1 MGGAAA
7 PAPIVPCR
15 SRRRRRSGCAP
26 ASARRPRRPRTLLV
40 AGPGLAHA
48 DAEVSALAELYGDAV
63 TLTGDAARVDAVAA
77 ALRECDRAHLACHG
91 SFRDDNPL
99 FSALLLADGPL
110 TVHDLESLGAGPRE
124 LVLSACDSGRSVVR
138 AGDELM
144 GLTSALL
151 AIGAASI
158 VASTVAVPDAPAQPL
173 MVRAARAAA
182 RRRAPGRGARGGARR
197 GRRRRRRGRRRARR
211 VPLLR
216 RRLKFDV
223 SGGGL
228 RPL

>member
-1 MGGAAA
+1 M
-7 PAPIVPCR
+7 IVPT
-15 SRRRRRSGCAP
+15 GELHGLPWAALQACADRP
-26 ASARRPRRPRTLLV
+26 VSVAPSAALWLRAGERPPPRRPRTLLV

-158 VASTVAVPDAPAQPL
+158 VASTVAVPDAPAQSL
-173 MVRAARAAA
+173 MVRVHEQLLAGARPAAALAAARGAVTGDGDAGAVARAAFLCF
-182 RRRAPGRGARGGARR
+182 GAG
-197 GRRRRRRGRRRARR
+197 
-211 VPLLR
+211 
-216 RRLKFDV
+216 
-223 SGGGL
+223 
-228 RPL
+228 